1 MAELGVLALAI
12 DVVQVCQWSDRTPRH
27 LPALC
32 HGSHVDGAAGGLRRI
47 TRWSRTLRMLHL
59 KGFVPRRILARSRVR
74 FPCARLA
81 LVINQTDQASVLVA
95 RTEHSRRAG
104 VI

>member
-27 LPALC
+27 LPASC

-47 TRWSRTLRMLHL
+47 TYLVLADRWSRTLRMLHL

-74 FPCARLA
+74 FPCARVA
-81 LVINQTDQASVLVA
+81 LVINQTDQASALVA
-95 RTEHSRRAG
+95 KE
-104 VI
+104 